1 MSNGNCVINALQ
13 YYVNNMLDNPCKKEE
28 IKKELVKRL
37 VSCSFSE
44 KMNIAN
50 KSLEEG
56 VNTLRSLGYCVIDVK
71 ARTTK
76 KLYVGISEISPFYL
90 FFETG
95 LTWNLALDLPYIP
108 GSIIKGILRSY
119 MIDLCRENEE
129 CISYVYHIFG
139 IPGNEMH
146 RSENVEIYVTGLD
159 SSSSLLVTLDS
170 YPISGDKLL
179 AGDIITPHYFKG
191 GKVVENEYQANPT
204 PLLRVAINEGITFRF
219 IIGIHQDAIPLFQEW
234 TNSIGY
240 KGGGLSFFV
249 PILYAFKQGIGA
261 KTSRDYGEFNF
272 EDFSFVSFNFTR
284 PKKIGKVRVRVNGG
298 R

>member
-1 MSNGNCVINALQ
+1 ML
-13 YYVNNMLDNPCKKEE
+13 NNPYKKEE
-28 IKKELVKRL
+28 IKRELLKNL

-44 KMNIAN
+44 KMDIAN

-56 VNTLRSLGYCVIDVK
+56 VNALRSLGYCAIDIK

-108 GSIIKGILRSY
+108 GSIIKGTLRSY

-129 CISYVYHIFG
+129 CISYVYQIFG
-139 IPGNEMH
+139 IPENERH

-159 SSSSLLVTLDS
+159 SSSSLLVALDS

-179 AGDIITPHYFKG
+179 AGDIITPHYFKE
-191 GKVVENEYQANPT
+191 GKVVKNEYQANPT
-204 PLLRVAINEGITFRF
+204 PIPRVAINEGITFRF
-219 IIGIHQDAIPLFQEW
+219 AIGIHRDVIPLFQEW

-240 KGGGLSFFV
+240 NGGGLSFFV

-261 KTSRDYGEFNF
+261 KTTRGYGEFDF
-272 EDFSFVSFNFTR
+272 EDFSLVSFNFTR
-284 PKKIGKVRVRVNGG
+284 PKKLGKARVRVNG
-298 R
+298 RR